1 MAVYKI
7 LSVFLVVAGPSAW
20 TTPQFSPSPSTTP
33 IPILRYI
40 NNQNTDG
47 SYTYGFEGADGTYK
61 LETRFTDGRVKGKY
75 GYYDPEGVL
84 RQATY
89 GAEAGRGFEPQIEGL
104 ELPPP
109 TIEEEI
115 QNEIPQS
122 FEPEIQ
128 NPQRFKN
135 FQPISQTSKKLRNFL
150 PRSDSESVPVP
161 SNVKIVNGRR
171 AVIKR
176 RLRAKATPVKATT
189 ARATPAPAP
198 YLDPQVQRENNL
210 RAREEQ
216 LKTLRDHRQQL
227 LLLQQRQSGARQSY
241 PRSFNGF
248 QQNQQ
253 PETFRSAS
261 PSVSDPYVTGLDLN
275 SGSYSY
281 SYRR

>member
-20 TTPQFSPSPSTTP
+20 TTPQFSPTPSTTP

-84 RQATY
+84 RETTY
-89 GAEAGRGFEPQIEGL
+89 GAEAGRGFEPEIEGL

-109 TIEEEI
+109 TIVEEI
-115 QNEIPQS
+115 QNEISQS

-135 FQPISQTSKKLRNFL
+135 FQANSQTPKLSNFL
-150 PRSDSESVPVP
+150 PQSDRESVPVP

-171 AVIKR
+171 AVLKR
-176 RLRAKATPVKATT
+176 RRRVKTTPVKAT
-189 ARATPAPAP
+189 PA
-198 YLDPQVQRENNL
+198 
-210 RAREEQ
+210 
-216 LKTLRDHRQQL
+216 L
-227 LLLQQRQSGARQSY
+227 LLSILILRCREKTISELARS
-241 PRSFNGF
+241 S
-248 QQNQQ
+248 
-253 PETFRSAS
+253 
-261 PSVSDPYVTGLDLN
+261 
-275 SGSYSY
+275 
-281 SYRR
+281 